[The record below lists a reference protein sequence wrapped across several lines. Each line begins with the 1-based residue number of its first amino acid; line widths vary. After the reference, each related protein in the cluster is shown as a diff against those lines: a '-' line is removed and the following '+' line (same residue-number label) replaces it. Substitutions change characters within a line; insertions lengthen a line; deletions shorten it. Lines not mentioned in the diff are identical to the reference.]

1 MLDPWADGDPPAR
14 SREDARPPSAR
25 PTKQPPPDAPPPAYE
40 REEIVTSAPP
50 ISRPARTSS
59 PAHKPVS
66 APPAPPRPPQAT
78 LDLDGVDAF
87 SDLPDD
93 ARAAFARTAS
103 VRDLAPAEEVTG
115 FALALVLQ
123 GNVDLAATLV
133 DTPARRLETG
143 AVVRSRATI
152 EHVTR
157 IRLLAGADPARV
169 ATWDERAVEQAF
181 RTCPWVEHELRAASD
196 RFHAEVGLTLG
207 PLGERLDPMLRDGV
221 VAKLTLRV
229 LGELEV
235 FATRGKP
242 IPALLVVGAGRLE
255 FVGDDGNPTL
265 GGLRPGDFL
274 FPNEVLRAAPAPTT
288 VRAAKGGALVLIAPR
303 GAAQELLVTYPPLL
317 EIFAGG

>member
-1 MLDPWADGDPPAR
+1 L
-14 SREDARPPSAR
+14 
-25 PTKQPPPDAPPPAYE
+25 E

-50 ISRPARTSS
+50 ISRPPRAPAPSNKPLS
-59 PAHKPVS
+59 P
-66 APPAPPRPPQAT
+66 PPPPPRPPLAT

-93 ARAAFARTAS
+93 ARAAFASTAA
-103 VRDLAPAEEVTG
+103 VRDLTGGEEVTG
-115 FALALVLQ
+115 FALALVLE
-123 GNVDLAATLV
+123 GSVHLAATLV

-157 IRLLAGADPARV
+157 VRLLAGAGPARV

-196 RFHAEVGLTLG
+196 RLHAEVGLTLG

-221 VAKLTLRV
+221 VAKLVLRV

-242 IPALLVVGAGRLE
+242 IPGLLVVGAGRLE

-288 VRAAKGGALVLIAPR
+288 VRAAKGGALVLTAPR